1 MMLKLAYQ
9 IGFELALQEALRK
22 IAGIPGAGFA
32 IPKAEIAK
40 VLGKAAPAPA
50 AAKPSLWD
58 SVKSFFS
65 PESAPETMKTLTYVN
80 LPRVGA
86 RNLPNRSYRR
96 RTGL

>member
-32 IPKAEIAK
+32 IPKADILKALAK
-40 VLGKAAPAPA
+40 PKATPA
-50 AAKPSLWD
+50 AAPGIWD
-58 SVKSFFS
+58 SIKSWFS
-65 PESAPETMKTLTYVN
+65 PESAPETMKTITHVN
-80 LPRVGA
+80 MPRVGA
-86 RNLPNRSYRR
+86 GNLPNRSYRR